1 MSITRDEVAH
11 VARLARLEL
20 TDEELDLFRGQLAAV
35 LERAT
40 RIQSLDL
47 DDLPPTA
54 HPVELRNVWREDAA
68 VSHEE
73 PEAMRTNAPQPEGEF
88 FRVPRILEDEQ

>member
-1 MSITRDEVAH
+1 MSISREEVEH
-11 VARLARLEL
+11 VAQLARLEL
-20 TDEELDLFRGQLAAV
+20 TPDEVERFREQLSAV

-54 HPVELRNVWREDAA
+54 HPIELRNVWRED
-68 VSHEE
+68 VSRR
-73 PEAMRTNAPQPEGEF
+73 PEAPDAILENAPEREGNF
-88 FRVPRILEDEQ
+88 FRVPKILEDEG

>member
-1 MSITRDEVAH
+1 MSISREEVEH

-20 TDEELDLFRGQLAAV
+20 TPEEVERFREQLSAV

-54 HPVELRNVWREDAA
+54 HPIELRNVWREDVARP
-68 VSHEE
+68 
-73 PEAMRTNAPQPEGEF
+73 PEAAEAILENAPELQGSF
-88 FRVPRILEDEQ
+88 FRVPKILEDEA